1 MVLRWSTADGLR
13 TDVVLF
19 ETVGKRKNV
28 RMRRRRLSLCRLP
41 RKPAFARQFGDHK
54 HIRLV
59 FRRQQQIA
67 FGILNDVRAAVV
79 YNQSLYGGIYFALT
93 ETGDWRN
100 SDRKQGDSTLKKALN
115 EVCQAE
121 QCQAAR
127 PSGQRD
133 RPLQGAE
140 YTSSK

>member
-79 YNQSLYGGIYFALT
+79 YNQSLYGGIYFVAL
-93 ETGDWRN
+93 
-100 SDRKQGDSTLKKALN
+100 
-115 EVCQAE
+115 
-121 QCQAAR
+121 
-127 PSGQRD
+127 
-133 RPLQGAE
+133 
-140 YTSSK
+140 